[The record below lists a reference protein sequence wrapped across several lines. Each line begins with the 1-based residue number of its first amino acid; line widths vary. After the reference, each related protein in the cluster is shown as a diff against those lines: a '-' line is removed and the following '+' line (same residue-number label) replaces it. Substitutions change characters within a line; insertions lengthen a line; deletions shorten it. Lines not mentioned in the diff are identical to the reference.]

1 MSDGTEADQPRPSR
15 VREIIATLVVVLL
28 VIAVWAI
35 IEYRMQPPPPP
46 HPVQATDH

>member
-1 MSDGTEADQPRPSR
+1 MADPAAADEPRPSR
-15 VREIIATLVVVLL
+15 AREIMAALAVVLL

-46 HPVQATDH
+46 YPVQAIDR